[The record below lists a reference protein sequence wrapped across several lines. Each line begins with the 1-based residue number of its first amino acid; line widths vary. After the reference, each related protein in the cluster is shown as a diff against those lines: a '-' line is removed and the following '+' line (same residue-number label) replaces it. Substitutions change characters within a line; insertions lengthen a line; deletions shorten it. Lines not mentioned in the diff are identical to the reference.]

1 MRIADLLETAV
12 SNLSR
17 HKLRTLLT
25 VAGVTIGTTTLAL
38 MVSVAAGVQQFAI
51 EQTTAMMAKD
61 LVYITNSREVNSIR
75 INLGSVGAPA
85 AEVKDAGDSP
95 DRPQPIAPEQIAQLK
110 ALPHVRDLYANFYV
124 QAESI
129 RLADAEKSYQVQVE
143 PVYAGA
149 TQQTL
154 VAGPGFS
161 GAIEEVILAN
171 QYIQVFGW
179 TRPED
184 AIGQDV
190 VITLTRRAQLTATTY
205 GAAPKQEREPF
216 RARVVGVTARTASGT
231 SALVP
236 YDYVLEMGR
245 WQFRNRQIFSPNN
258 FGYTGILQ
266 VDSPDRVDAVAAAV
280 RGLDMGA
287 LTPADQIGMMNT
299 VYAIVE
305 GIFSILGLVAL
316 AVASL
321 GISNTLVMA
330 IYERTREIGVWK
342 ALGATSGEIRLL
354 FTVEAAAIGLVG
366 GAVGLGIAWVIGQGI
381 NAIAHATFARDF
393 ASFALS
399 AFPAWLVLAVLG
411 FSTLIGVLAGLLPA
425 NRAAHL
431 DPVAALRHE

>member
-38 MVSVAAGVQQFAI
+38 MVSVAAGIQQFAI
-51 EQTTAMMAKD
+51 EQTTAMMEKD
-61 LVYITNSREVNSIR
+61 LVYITNSADVSSIR

-85 AEVKDAGDSP
+85 EEVTDPSDNP
-95 DRPQPIAPEQIAQLK
+95 DRPQPIAPEQISQLK

-129 RLADAEKSYQVQVE
+129 RLADAEKAYQVRIE
-143 PVYAGA
+143 PAYAGA
-149 TQQTL
+149 TRQTL
-154 VAGPGFS
+154 VAGAGFT
-161 GAIEEVILAN
+161 GAVEEVILAN
-171 QYIQVFGW
+171 QYVEVFGW
-179 TRPED
+179 TSPDE

-190 VITLTRRAQLTATTY
+190 VITLTRRGVLASTTY
-205 GAAPKQEREPF
+205 GVAPKAEKEQF
-216 RARVVGVTARTASGT
+216 RARVVGVTSRTANGI

-236 YDYVLEMGR
+236 YEYVLEMGR
-245 WQFRNRQIFSPNN
+245 WQYRNRQMFSPNN

-266 VDSPDRVDAVAAAV
+266 VDSPDSVDAVAAAV
-280 RGLDMGA
+280 RQMGMGA

-299 VYAIVE
+299 VYAIIE
-305 GIFSILGLVAL
+305 GVFSILGLVAL

-342 ALGATSGEIRLL
+342 ALGASSGEIRLL
-354 FTVEAAAIGLVG
+354 FTVEAAAIGLTG
-366 GAVGLGIAWVIGQGI
+366 GAAGLAIAWALGQAI
-381 NAIAHATFARDF
+381 NAVARATFARDF

-399 AFPAWLVLAVLG
+399 YFPAWLVLAVLV
-411 FSTLIGVLAGLLPA
+411 FSTLIGVAAGLLPA

-431 DPVAALRHE
+431 DPVTALRHE

>member
-12 SNLSR
+12 ANLSR

-51 EQTTAMMAKD
+51 EQTTAMMEKD
-61 LVYITNSREVNSIR
+61 LVYITNSADINSIR
-75 INLGSVGAPA
+75 ITLGSVGAPA
-85 AEVKDAGDSP
+85 EEVKDANDNP

-110 ALPHVRDLYANFYV
+110 ALPHVRDLYANFFV

-129 RLADAEKSYQVQVE
+129 RLADAEKAYQVRIE

-149 TQQTL
+149 TQQSL

-161 GAIEEVILAN
+161 GAVEEVVLAN
-171 QYIQVFGW
+171 QYLEVFGW
-179 TRPED
+179 KHPEE

-190 VITLTRRAQLTATTY
+190 VLTVTRRGPQTSTNANASAKLE
-205 GAAPKQEREPF
+205 KEEF
-216 RARVVGVTARTASGT
+216 RARVVGITARTANGT

-245 WQFRNRQIFSPNN
+245 WQFRNRQAFSPNN

-266 VDSPDRVDAVAAAV
+266 VDSPTQVDSVAGAV
-280 RGLDMGA
+280 RKLGMGA

-299 VYAIVE
+299 VYTIIE
-305 GIFSILGLVAL
+305 GIFSMVGLVAL
-316 AVASL
+316 VVASL

-354 FTVEAAAIGLVG
+354 FTVEAAAIGLAG
-366 GAVGLGIAWVIGQGI
+366 GAAGLAIAWTLGQGI
-381 NAIAHATFARDF
+381 NAVARATFARDF

-399 AFPAWLVLAVLG
+399 AFPTWLVLAVLG

-425 NRAAHL
+425 NRAAQL